1 MNLSRSLGIYFI
13 WQGYFMS
20 LRIIACGVFRDALD
34 NIAPERFYT
43 DVVVTYITPVLHN
56 YPQRLKKELLHQIRL
71 AKQQGDK
78 ILCLYGK
85 CFPDLDRCLYGLN
98 VPRVPGD
105 HCYEILLGSRRFRA
119 MIGEEAGTYFV
130 EKELILNFFDY
141 CIQPLELN
149 DPSLREAYFKH
160 YKRLAYIRQPA
171 DSGSVMSR
179 FHDISQF
186 LNLVQTVTDV
196 DYTALKNHLLEFFSI
211 VKRE

>member
-1 MNLSRSLGIYFI
+1 
-13 WQGYFMS
+13 MS
-20 LRIIACGVFRDALD
+20 LRIIACGVFRDALE
-34 NIAPERFYT
+34 NMASERFFA
-43 DVVVTYITPVLHN
+43 DVAITYIAPVLHN

-71 AKQQGDK
+71 AKQQGDE

-85 CFPDLDRCLYGLN
+85 CFPDLDHCLYGLN

-119 MIGEEAGTYFV
+119 IIDEQAGTYFV

-149 DPSLREAYFKH
+149 DPLLREAYFKH
-160 YKRLAYIRQPA
+160 YKRLAYIRQPF
-171 DSGSVMSR
+171 DSASVMSK

-186 LNLVQTVTDV
+186 LNLFQMVTDA
-196 DYTALKNHLLEFFSI
+196 DYASLKNHLLEFFSR
-211 VKRE
+211 VGRE